1 MLRHLKIATED
12 PLHTAE
18 SAARLLGVSP
28 FTIRYWWTCGRLPRI
43 KIGRMSR
50 VKESSLLALIEPET
64 TKVSSKKG

>member
-1 MLRHLKIATED
+1 MRQPLKIATED
-12 PLHTAE
+12 PLYTAE

-28 FTIRYWWTCGRLPRI
+28 YTIRWWWTRGKLPRI

-64 TKVSSKKG
+64 TKRPSC

>member
-1 MLRHLKIATED
+1 MRQSLKIATED

-28 FTIRYWWTCGRLPRI
+28 HTIRYWWSTSKLPRI

-50 VKESSLLALIEPET
+50 ALQSDLLALIKAE
-64 TKVSSKKG
+64 